1 MFVVAAVTA
10 AMICIMSAFNGIEEL
25 VGNLFTTFD
34 SELSITPAEGKVLEA
49 NDVFFENITKEEDID
64 QYSLVIEDDVILR
77 HHGQPTVASVL
88 GVDSMFSS
96 ITKIKEMMNS
106 GKYLLE
112 DENNA
117 YAIPGFGV
125 KTELGISDGYQ
136 DEYQLISISAPIRGK
151 KLSRFKEKALNTKL
165 IPVSGVF
172 SVNAELDVKYVMTPL
187 WFAQDLLGYEPNQIS
202 RLDLSIAEDADA
214 EDVKESLQTALGEA
228 YIVKTRYEKNLF
240 IHQTNKTEK
249 WATFMILT
257 FILVI
262 AAFNV
267 MASLTMLIIEKK
279 NDIFILK
286 SMGMTF
292 ADIRNIFTF
301 QGISINAIGA
311 IIGVVFGLLLC
322 YIQINLGIV
331 ELQNSVVPHY
341 PMAVHLS
348 DLIWVMSTVLI
359 VGTLFS
365 STMVRYLIKRF
376 AN

>member
-1 MFVVAAVTA
+1 VFVA
-10 AMICIMSAFNGIEEL
+10 
-25 VGNLFTTFD
+25 D
-34 SELSITPAEGKVLEA
+34 
-49 NDVFFENITKEEDID
+49 DVFFENIAKGEGVD

-77 HHGQPTVASVL
+77 HQGQPTVASIL
-88 GVDSMFSS
+88 GVDSSFSN
-96 ITKIKEMMNS
+96 ITKIKEMINS
-106 GKYLLE
+106 GSYLLE
-112 DENNA
+112 DENRA

-125 KTELGISDGYQ
+125 KTELGIADGYQ

-165 IPVSGVF
+165 IPVAGIF

-187 WFAQDLLGYEPNQIS
+187 WFAQDLLGYESNQIS
-202 RLDLSIAEDADA
+202 RLDLSIEADQDA
-214 EDVKESLQTALGEA
+214 EDVKESLQKALGEQF
-228 YIVKTRYEKNLF
+228 IVKTRYEKNLF

-267 MASLTMLIIEKK
+267 MASLTMLIIEKRK
-279 NDIFILK
+279 DIFILK

-311 IIGVVFGLLLC
+311 IIGVIFGLFLC
-322 YIQINLGIV
+322 YLQINFGII

-341 PMAVHLS
+341 PMAVQTT

>member
-34 SELSITPAEGKVLEA
+34 SELSITPAEGKVFEA
-49 NDVFFENITKEEDID
+49 NDIFFEHIAKVKGVEE
-64 QYSLVIEDDVILR
+64 YSLIVEDDVILR
-77 HHGQPTVASVL
+77 HQGQPTVASVL
-88 GVDSMFSS
+88 GVDSSFSN
-96 ITKIKEMMNS
+96 ITQIKEMMNS
-106 GKYLLE
+106 GTYLLE
-112 DENNA
+112 DEDRA

-165 IPVSGVF
+165 IPVAGIF

-187 WFAQDLLGYEPNQIS
+187 WFAQDLLGYEVNQIS
-202 RLDLSIAEDADA
+202 RLDLSIGLEEDA
-214 EDVKESLQTALGEA
+214 EDVQEALQEELGEA
-228 YIVKTRYEKNLF
+228 YNVKTRYEKNLF

-267 MASLTMLIIEKK
+267 MASLTMLIIEKRK
-279 NDIFILK
+279 DIFILK

-301 QGISINAIGA
+301 QGISINVIGA
-311 IIGVVFGLLLC
+311 FIGLAFGLFLC
-322 YIQINLGIV
+322 YLQINFGLI
-331 ELQNSVVPHY
+331 ELKNSVVPHY
-341 PMAVHLS
+341 PMAVQIT
-348 DLIWVMSTVLI
+348 DLIWVISTVLI

-365 STMVRYLIKRF
+365 ATMVRYLVKRF

>member
-322 YIQINLGIV
+322 YIQINFGIV

>member
-34 SELSITPAEGKVLEA
+34 SELSITPAEGKILEA
-49 NDVFFENITKEEDID
+49 NDVFFENIAKGEGID

-77 HHGQPTVASVL
+77 HQGQPTVASVL
-88 GVDSMFSS
+88 GVDSMFSN

-165 IPVSGVF
+165 IPVSGIF

-187 WFAQDLLGYEPNQIS
+187 WFAQDLLGYESNQIS
-202 RLDLSIAEDADA
+202 RLDLSIGPDANA
-214 EDVKESLQTALGEA
+214 EDVKESLQTALGED

-322 YIQINLGIV
+322 YIQINFGII

-341 PMAVHLS
+341 PMAVQLS